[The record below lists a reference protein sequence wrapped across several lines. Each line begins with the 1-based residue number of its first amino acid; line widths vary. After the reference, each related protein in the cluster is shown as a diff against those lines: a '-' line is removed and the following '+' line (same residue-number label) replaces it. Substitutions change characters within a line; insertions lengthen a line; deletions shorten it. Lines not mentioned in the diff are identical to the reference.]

1 MLYVNT
7 IVISLRVVEII
18 ENIIDTILNFYLY
31 GLIFSLLHKS
41 LSLKRQKKFR
51 FQLINFE
58 VSSRKFHLHLRYQ
71 LTVPSG
77 SIN

>member
-31 GLIFSLLHKS
+31 ESIFFAS
-41 LSLKRQKKFR
+41 QKFKFETTKMS
-51 FQLINFE
+51 F
-58 VSSRKFHLHLRYQ
+58 
-71 LTVPSG
+71 
-77 SIN
+77 SINKF

>member
-31 GLIFSLLHKS
+31 DLIFSLLHKS
-41 LSLKRQKKFR
+41 LDFKRQKN
-51 FQLINFE
+51 QM
-58 VSSRKFHLHLRYQ
+58 
-71 LTVPSG
+71 
-77 SIN
+77 

>member
-31 GLIFSLLHKS
+31 NLIFSLLHKDLRFES
-41 LSLKRQKKFR
+41 SAKALSAILADLPGHESQ
-51 FQLINFE
+51 QLNIQNK
-58 VSSRKFHLHLRYQ
+58 S
-71 LTVPSG
+71 
-77 SIN
+77 

>member
-31 GLIFSLLHKS
+31 DLIFSLLHKS
-41 LSLKRQKKFR
+41 LNLKRQKMSPSIDKFR
-51 FQLINFE
+51 S
-58 VSSRKFHLHLRYQ
+58 VV
-71 LTVPSG
+71 T
-77 SIN
+77 

>member
-31 GLIFSLLHKS
+31 DLIFSLLHKS
-41 LSLKRQKKFR
+41 LSLKRQKMSFSIDKFR
-51 FQLINFE
+51 S
-58 VSSRKFHLHLRYQ
+58 VV
-71 LTVPSG
+71 T
-77 SIN
+77 

>member
-31 GLIFSLLHKS
+31 DLIFSSLHNN
-41 LSLKRQKKFR
+41 LNLKRQKMS

-58 VSSRKFHLHLRYQ
+58 VSSRKFNSNLRYQ